1 MELIIDTSAK
11 KMKLIVIEGAITLH
25 GNEFEGNHSEHLLK
39 EIETLISSLD
49 KTVKD
54 ISLVSLVVGPGSFT
68 GIRLAVAT
76 AKALSCVID
85 AKFIAIDKLKLIDF
99 ALHRKNKMMP
109 NDYLVATY
117 CTGAKSYTLSSSNG
131 EKKSATL
138 LNEDIVRHYSNYTIY
153 SSDLY
158 NDILGDKVEQISL
171 SNNDYIEY
179 VSVKKQNGEYIPP
192 RELQPIY
199 MAVSQAEEELMKR
212 ENK

>member
-11 KMKLIVIEGAITLH
+11 KMKLIVLDGDISLH

-39 EIETLISSLD
+39 EIETLLSSLD

-85 AKFIAIDKLKLIDF
+85 AKFIAINKLELIDF
-99 ALHRKNKMMP
+99 ALHRGDNEVP
-109 NDYLVATY
+109 SAHLIATY
-117 CTGAKSYTLSSSNG
+117 CTGAKSYVLSCDNE
-131 EKKSATL
+131 EKRCVTL
-138 LNEDIVRHYSNYTIY
+138 LNDDILKDYPNRTIY
-153 SSDLY
+153 SPDLSKEV
-158 NDILGDKVEQISL
+158 LGDRVEQIAL
-171 SNNDYIEY
+171 SNEDYIEY
-179 VSVKKQNGEYIPP
+179 VNVKKKNGEYLSP

-199 MAVSQAEEELMKR
+199 MAVSQAEEELLKR